1 MQEPGRPPVGG
12 EGLRGRVT
20 SAALFLITGLC
31 VYWVYGT
38 QWMQGAPF
46 SDGPTAR
53 GAARFAAGLMGLLLA
68 HEMGHYLVARAHGF
82 RLSLPFFLPVPF
94 AFGTFGAIIQLRSL
108 PRSRTALLEMGAAG
122 PLAGFAVALLLFAL
136 GLPETQAH
144 TQPELVVASA
154 QVLAELASLPA
165 PEPGPW
171 DVIFEAPVLR
181 HLFAAPPPGTI
192 PMLILANPPVMDLLG
207 LVFLGRVPGRYDVLD
222 PLAMA
227 GWVGCLVT
235 AVNLLPIGQ
244 LDGGHVFNALAPRFA
259 GRLSRLGVGLAIL
272 AGLWWPGWAFWGLL
286 LLGLRAWRSLP
297 VPPHPGPRPRA
308 RVVALLAG
316 LTFLSCFM
324 PRPLE
329 VEHLPL
335 DQIRFVDPTGQP
347 LALPAS
353 RR

>member
-1 MQEPGRPPVGG
+1 MQEPEVSAAPS
-12 EGLRGRVT
+12 EGLRGRLT
-20 SAALFLITGLC
+20 SAALFVVTGLC

-46 SDGPTAR
+46 SDAQTAR

-122 PLAGFAVALLLFAL
+122 PLAGFAVALLLFGI
-136 GLPETQAH
+136 GLRDTEAH
-144 TQPELVVASA
+144 ARPELVIASA
-154 QVLAELASLPA
+154 QVLAELVALPP
-165 PEPGPW
+165 PEPGWLERAQELPLLRQ
-171 DVIFEAPVLR
+171 ILPVS
-181 HLFAAPPPGTI
+181 PPGTV
-192 PMLILANPPVMDLLG
+192 PMLILANPPVMDLVG
-207 LVFLGRVPGRYDVLD
+207 LVLLGRVPGRYDVLD

-244 LDGGHVFNALAPRFA
+244 LDGGHIFNALSPRHA
-259 GRLSRLGVGLAIL
+259 VRLSRLGLGLALL
-272 AGLWWPGWAFWGLL
+272 AGVFWPGWAFWGLL

-297 VPPHPGPRPRA
+297 VPLHPPPSARA
-308 RVVALLAG
+308 RTVALLAAIT
-316 LTFLSCFM
+316 LLLCFM

-329 VEHLPL
+329 VEHLPY
-335 DQIRFVDPTGQP
+335 DRIHFVDPAGRP
-347 LALPAS
+347 LDLPAK
-353 RR
+353 